1 MQVSR
6 QFNAFNKFDKNQRW
20 KCEHTWGTALDRKM
34 DNSWNLKAIIR
45 NVNLNISFISYTF
58 MTDKNWNIQHSGQ
71 SASVLMSKPYNTK
84 QKSNVMCS

>member
-1 MQVSR
+1 MQVS
-6 QFNAFNKFDKNQRW
+6 AFNKFDKNQRW

-71 SASVLMSKPYNTK
+71 SASVLMSKPNPK